1 MEALMTGTQQLSKE
15 TTKKSEG
22 TEAFLSGKLAQ
33 VDIARIEKELKTL
46 WQSAS
51 ESGQDGG
58 SVTRACAINLILYS
72 EDADAETVA
81 GDVLDDITTRH
92 PCRAILAISRQ
103 AAKPSLEAWV
113 SARCH
118 ITDSKSGKQICCE
131 QITVRSE
138 GNGPHELTSVV
149 LPLVISDLPVFL
161 WWRAKKVDFAK
172 VKPFLTYVDE
182 LIVDSAKDEES
193 ENFFAD
199 VIHIIGAYLEEK
211 HGAQIVV
218 SDLNW
223 RRCLLWREALA
234 LSFDEQHGH
243 LSVSALDDV
252 QSVDIRYASDKKER
266 SGSMNQSLLFI
277 GWLANRLGWQFE
289 SATKVAAGKCTV
301 QFSCG
306 KKQVKV
312 EISGVEC
319 DASYVG
325 NICSVEMDFNDPSLP
340 AVVLQQAP
348 GTPGVQMFA
357 KSTKDRAEQTPQQG
371 FRFKVNQA
379 TEARLIDLELETIDR
394 DSTLESA
401 FRMAAVVADQIATK
415 AK

>member
-1 MEALMTGTQQLSKE
+1 M
-15 TTKKSEG
+15 
-22 TEAFLSGKLAQ
+22 
-33 VDIARIEKELKTL
+33 
-46 WQSAS
+46 
-51 ESGQDGG
+51 
-58 SVTRACAINLILYS
+58 NLILYS
-72 EDADAETVA
+72 EDADAEIVA

-103 AAKPSLEAWV
+103 SSTPSLEAWV

-138 GNGPHELTSVV
+138 GNGPQELTSVV

-161 WWRAKKVDFAK
+161 WWRAKKVDFAS
-172 VKPFLTYVDE
+172 VRPFLTSVDE
-182 LIVDSAKDEES
+182 LIVDSAKDEGS
-193 ENFFAD
+193 CNFFSD

-223 RRCLLWREALA
+223 RRSLLWREALA

-243 LSVSALDDV
+243 LSLDALKEV
-252 QSVDIRYASDKKER
+252 KSVEINYVAGKSECN
-266 SGSMNQSLLFI
+266 GNLNQTLLFI
-277 GWLANRLGWQFE
+277 GWLANKLGWQFK
-289 SATKVAAGKCTV
+289 SASKSVVHFTAGKNNIDV
-301 QFSCG
+301 NI
-306 KKQVKV
+306 
-312 EISGVEC
+312 ISNIDG
-319 DASYVG
+319 DASHIG
-325 NICSVEMDFNDPSLP
+325 NICSLEVSFNDASLP
-340 AVVLQQAP
+340 SVVLKQTSGA
-348 GTPGVQMFA
+348 PGVQMFA
-357 KSTKDRAEQTPQQG
+357 TKPAQATAAQAPQHD

-394 DSTLESA
+394 DPTLEGA
-401 FRMAAVVADQIATK
+401 FRMAAVIADQISAK

>member
-1 MEALMTGTQQLSKE
+1 MTPTTEATAEKKEGTQ
-15 TTKKSEG
+15 
-22 TEAFLSGKLAQ
+22 AFLSGKLAQ
-33 VDIARIEKELKTL
+33 VDIAKIEKELQSL

-51 ESGQDGG
+51 ESGDATG

-103 AAKPSLEAWV
+103 SATPSLEAWV

-138 GNGPHELTSVV
+138 GNGPNELTSVV

-161 WWRAKKVDFAK
+161 WWRAKKVDFAS
-172 VKPFLTYVDE
+172 VRPFLSYVDE
-182 LIVDSAKDEES
+182 LIVDSAKDEGS
-193 ENFFAD
+193 CNFFSD

-223 RRCLLWREALA
+223 RRSLLWREALA

-243 LSVSALDDV
+243 LSVAALGDV
-252 QSVDIRYASDKKER
+252 KAVDVTYASGKSEC
-266 SGSMNQSLLFI
+266 GGHLNQTLLYV
-277 GWLANRLGWQFE
+277 GWLANKLGWQFK
-289 SATKVAAGKCTV
+289 SASKTKVSFTAAGKD
-301 QFSCG
+301 
-306 KKQVKV
+306 V
-312 EISGVEC
+312 EVNINGVDA
-319 DASYVG
+319 DASNVG
-325 NICSVEMDFNDPSLP
+325 NICSLQVEFNDKSLP
-340 AVVLQQAP
+340 SVILQQTSGA
-348 GTPGVQMFA
+348 PGVQM
-357 KSTKDRAEQTPQQG
+357 RAIKAGESAAAAPG
-371 FRFKVNQA
+371 EEIRFKVNQA
-379 TEARLIDLELETIDR
+379 TEGRLIDLELEAIDR
-394 DSTLESA
+394 DATLEAA
-401 FRMAAVVADQIATK
+401 FRMAAVIADQIGAK
-415 AK
+415 AD

>member
-1 MEALMTGTQQLSKE
+1 MTPTKQFSKE
-15 TTKKSEG
+15 TKEG

-33 VDIARIEKELKTL
+33 VDIAKIEKELQTL

-51 ESGQDGG
+51 ESGEANG

-92 PCRAILAISRQ
+92 PCRAILAISRPS
-103 AAKPSLEAWV
+103 ATPSLEAWV

-118 ITDSKSGKQICCE
+118 ISDSKSGKQICCE
-131 QITVRSE
+131 QITVRSQ

-161 WWRAKKVDFAK
+161 WWRAKKVDFAN
-172 VKPFLTYVDE
+172 VRPFLSYVDE
-182 LIVDSAKDEES
+182 LIVDSAKDEGS
-193 ENFFAD
+193 CNFFSD

-223 RRCLLWREALA
+223 RRSLLWREALA

-243 LSVSALDDV
+243 LSVDALQDV
-252 QSVDIRYASDKKER
+252 KSVDITYAGGKNVC
-266 SGSMNQSLLFI
+266 SGHLNQTLLYI
-277 GWLANRLGWQFE
+277 GWLANRLGWQFK
-289 SATKVAAGKCTV
+289 SATSSLLKFASAEKPVE
-301 QFSCG
+301 
-306 KKQVKV
+306 VKIESV
-312 EISGVEC
+312 EADESN
-319 DASYVG
+319 AG
-325 NICSVEMDFNDPSLP
+325 NICSLKLSFNDNALPSI
-340 AVVLQQAP
+340 VLQQTS
-348 GTPGVQMFA
+348 GVPGVQM
-357 KSTKDRAEQTPQQG
+357 RASSSGESSEWSG
-371 FRFKVNQA
+371 SDEDVRFRVNQA
-379 TEARLIDLELETIDR
+379 TEARLIDLELEAIDR
-394 DSTLESA
+394 DPILESA
-401 FRMAAVVADQIATK
+401 YRMAATIADQIGPK

>member
-1 MEALMTGTQQLSKE
+1 MSPTNQLSKE
-15 TTKKSEG
+15 KKEG

-33 VDIARIEKELKTL
+33 VDIAKIEKELQTL

-51 ESGQDGG
+51 DSGEATG

-103 AAKPSLEAWV
+103 SSTPSLEAWV

-161 WWRAKKVDFAK
+161 WWRAKKVDFAS
-172 VKPFLTYVDE
+172 VRPFLSYVDE
-182 LIVDSAKDEES
+182 LIVDSAKDEGS
-193 ENFFAD
+193 CNFFSD

-234 LSFDEQHGH
+234 LSFDDQHGH
-243 LSVSALDDV
+243 LSIEALKDV
-252 QSVDIRYASDKKER
+252 KSIDVTYAGGKNVC
-266 SGSMNQSLLFI
+266 SGHLNQTLLFV
-277 GWLANRLGWQFE
+277 GWLAGRLGWQFN
-289 SATKVAAGKCTV
+289 SATNALIQFASGQQRIEVNIKAASADESNT
-301 QFSCG
+301 
-306 KKQVKV
+306 
-312 EISGVEC
+312 
-319 DASYVG
+319 G
-325 NICSVEMDFNDPSLP
+325 NICSVKVEFNQKSLP
-340 AVVLQQAP
+340 SIVLQQTP
-348 GTPGVQMFA
+348 GAPGVQMFA
-357 KSTKDRAEQTPQQG
+357 TKSGDAAIAEG
-371 FRFKVNQA
+371 GAEEIRFKVNQS
-379 TEARLIDLELETIDR
+379 TEARLIDLELEAIDR
-394 DSTLESA
+394 DPILESA
-401 FRMAAVVADQIATK
+401 YRMAAVIADQIGDGR
-415 AK
+415 

>member
-1 MEALMTGTQQLSKE
+1 MTPTKQVSKE
-15 TTKKSEG
+15 TREG
-22 TEAFLSGKLAQ
+22 TEAFLSGKFAQ
-33 VDIARIEKELKTL
+33 VDIAKIEKELQTL

-51 ESGQDGG
+51 ESGEANG

-92 PCRAILAISRQ
+92 PCRAILAISRPSTT
-103 AAKPSLEAWV
+103 PSLEAWV

-118 ITDSKSGKQICCE
+118 ISDSKSGKQICCE

-161 WWRAKKVDFAK
+161 WWRAKKVDFAS
-172 VKPFLTYVDE
+172 VRPFLSYVDE
-182 LIVDSAKDEES
+182 LIVDSAKDEGS
-193 ENFFAD
+193 CNFFSD

-223 RRCLLWREALA
+223 RRSLLWREALA

-243 LSVSALDDV
+243 LSVAALGDV
-252 QSVDIRYASDKKER
+252 KTVEITYAGGKSVC
-266 SGSMNQSLLFI
+266 SGHLNQTLLFI
-277 GWLANRLGWQFE
+277 GWLANRLGWQFK
-289 SATKVAAGKCTV
+289 SATN
-301 QFSCG
+301 SL
-306 KKQVKV
+306 VKFAKAEKPV
-312 EISGVEC
+312 EVKIETAEADESN
-319 DASYVG
+319 VG
-325 NICSVEMDFNDPSLP
+325 NICSLKVSFNDSALP
-340 AVVLQQAP
+340 NIVLQQTSGA
-348 GTPGVQMFA
+348 PGVQMLA
-357 KSTKDRAEQTPQQG
+357 TRSGESSVPSGLDEDVR
-371 FRFKVNQA
+371 FRVNQA
-379 TEARLIDLELETIDR
+379 TEARLIDLELEAIDR
-394 DSTLESA
+394 DPILESA
-401 FRMAAVVADQIATK
+401 YRMAATIADQIGPK

>member
-1 MEALMTGTQQLSKE
+1 MTGMQQLSKE
-15 TTKKSEG
+15 KKQEG

-51 ESGQDGG
+51 ESGEEGG
-58 SVTRACAINLILYS
+58 SVTRACAMNLILYS
-72 EDADAETVA
+72 EDSDAESVA

-92 PCRAILAISRQ
+92 PCRAILAISRE
-103 AAKPSLEAWV
+103 AATPSLEAWV

-138 GNGPHELTSVV
+138 GNGPNELASVV

-161 WWRAKKVDFAK
+161 WWRAKKVNFAN
-172 VKPFLTYVDE
+172 VKPFLSYVDE
-182 LIVDSAKDEES
+182 LIVDSAKDEGS
-193 ENFFAD
+193 ANFFSD

-234 LSFDEQHGH
+234 LSFDHQHGH
-243 LSVSALDDV
+243 LSVSALSDV
-252 QSVDIRYASDKKER
+252 HTVDIRYAADKTER
-266 SGSMNQSLLFI
+266 TGSINQSLLYI
-277 GWLANRLGWQFE
+277 GWLANRLGWQFKT
-289 SATKVAAGKCTV
+289 AAKTKPGNYAVTFAAGKKEV
-301 QFSCG
+301 QIN
-306 KKQVKV
+306 V
-312 EISGVEC
+312 SGLEC
-319 DASYVG
+319 DASYIG
-325 NICSVEMDFNDPSLP
+325 NICSLEVSFGDPALP
-340 AVVLQQAP
+340 SVVLQQTP
-348 GTPGVQMFA
+348 GAPGVQMFA
-357 KSTKDRAEQTPQQG
+357 KASKDRSAQSPPQD

-415 AK
+415 VK

>member
-1 MEALMTGTQQLSKE
+1 MTPTPQMSAE
-15 TTKKSEG
+15 KKDG

-33 VDIARIEKELKTL
+33 VDIPKIEKELQTL

-51 ESGQDGG
+51 ESGEANG

-72 EDADAETVA
+72 EDPDAETVA
-81 GDVLDDITTRH
+81 GDMLDEITTRH

-103 AAKPSLEAWV
+103 SKTPSLEAWV

-118 ITDSKSGKQICCE
+118 ITDSKTRKQICCE

-138 GNGPHELTSVV
+138 GNGPQELTSVV

-161 WWRAKKVDFAK
+161 WWRAKKVDFAS
-172 VKPFLTYVDE
+172 VRPFLSYVDE
-182 LIVDSAKDEES
+182 LIVDSAKDEGS
-193 ENFFAD
+193 CNFFSD

-243 LSVSALDDV
+243 LSVDALKDV
-252 QSVDIRYASDKKER
+252 KSVDIGYAARKEEC
-266 SGSMNQSLLFI
+266 SGDLNQTLLFI
-277 GWLANRLGWQFE
+277 GWLANKLGWHFK
-289 SATKVAAGKCTV
+289 SASKTAVVFTANKKEV
-301 QFSCG
+301 QINI
-306 KKQVKV
+306 Q
-312 EISGVEC
+312 GVDA
-319 DASYVG
+319 DASNMG
-325 NICSVEMDFNDPSLP
+325 NICSVQVAFNDSSLP
-340 AVVLQQAP
+340 SVILRQAK
-348 GTPGVQMFA
+348 GAPGVQMLA
-357 KSTKDRAEQTPQQG
+357 SKAPRSLKDTVPPQDI
-371 FRFKVNQA
+371 RFKVNQA

-394 DSTLESA
+394 DATLESA
-401 FRMAAVVADQIATK
+401 FRTAAQIADQIGK
-415 AK
+415 NK

>member
-1 MEALMTGTQQLSKE
+1 MTGMQQVSKE
-15 TTKKSEG
+15 KKQEG

-51 ESGQDGG
+51 ESGEEGG
-58 SVTRACAINLILYS
+58 SVTRACAMNLILYS
-72 EDADAETVA
+72 EDSDAETVA

-92 PCRAILAISRQ
+92 PCRAILAISRE
-103 AAKPSLEAWV
+103 AATPALEAWV

-138 GNGPHELTSVV
+138 GNGPNELASVV

-161 WWRAKKVDFAK
+161 WWRAKKVNFAN
-172 VKPFLTYVDE
+172 VKPFLSYVDE
-182 LIVDSAKDEES
+182 LIVDSAKDEGS
-193 ENFFAD
+193 ANFFAD

-234 LSFDEQHGH
+234 LSFDHQHGH
-243 LSVSALDDV
+243 LSVAALNDV
-252 QSVDIRYASDKKER
+252 HTVDIRYAADKVER
-266 SGSMNQSLLFI
+266 IGSINQSLLYI
-277 GWLANRLGWQFE
+277 GWLANRLGWQFKAA
-289 SATKVAAGKCTV
+289 SKTKPGNFSVTFVAGKKEV
-301 QFSCG
+301 L
-306 KKQVKV
+306 VNV
-312 EISGVEC
+312 SGLEC
-319 DASYVG
+319 DASYIG
-325 NICSVEMDFNDPSLP
+325 NICSVEVSFGDQALPSVL
-340 AVVLQQAP
+340 LQQTP
-348 GTPGVQMFA
+348 GAPGVQMFA
-357 KSTKDRAEQTPQQG
+357 KASNDRSTQSLPQN

-415 AK
+415 VK

>member
-1 MEALMTGTQQLSKE
+1 MTPTRQLAKE
-15 TTKKSEG
+15 KKEG

-33 VDIARIEKELKTL
+33 VDIAKIEKELQTL

-51 ESGQDGG
+51 ESGEATS

-103 AAKPSLEAWV
+103 SSTPSLEAWV

-138 GNGPHELTSVV
+138 GNGPEELTSVV

-161 WWRAKKVDFAK
+161 WWRAKKVDFAS
-172 VKPFLTYVDE
+172 VRPFLTYVDE
-182 LIVDSAKDEES
+182 LIVDSAKDEGS
-193 ENFFAD
+193 CNFFSD

-223 RRCLLWREALA
+223 RRSLLWREALA

-243 LSVSALDDV
+243 LSVDALKDV
-252 QSVDIRYASDKKER
+252 KSVEINYVAGKPECN
-266 SGSMNQSLLFI
+266 GNLNQTLLYI
-277 GWLANRLGWQFE
+277 GWLANKLNWQFR
-289 SATKVAAGKCTV
+289 SATKSVVHFSAGKNN
-301 QFSCG
+301 
-306 KKQVKV
+306 V
-312 EISGVEC
+312 EVNIQGSDNA
-319 DASYVG
+319 DASHIG
-325 NICSVEMDFNDPSLP
+325 NIASLKVFFNDPSLP
-340 AVVLQQAP
+340 AVLLQQTSGA
-348 GTPGVQMFA
+348 PGVQMFA
-357 KSTKDRAEQTPQQG
+357 TEPAMTNVASAKIAATSMPQQD

-394 DSTLESA
+394 DPTLEGA
-401 FRMAAVVADQIATK
+401 FRTAAVIADQIGAK

>member
-1 MEALMTGTQQLSKE
+1 MTPTNQLSVE
-15 TTKKSEG
+15 KKEG

-33 VDIARIEKELKTL
+33 VDIAKIEKELKSL

-51 ESGQDGG
+51 ESGDVTG

-103 AAKPSLEAWV
+103 SATPSLEAWV

-138 GNGPHELTSVV
+138 GNGPNELTSVV

-161 WWRAKKVDFAK
+161 WWRAKKVDFAS
-172 VKPFLTYVDE
+172 VRPFLSYVDE
-182 LIVDSAKDEES
+182 LIVDSAKDEGS
-193 ENFFAD
+193 CNFFSD

-223 RRCLLWREALA
+223 RRSLLWREALA

-243 LSVSALDDV
+243 LSVAALRDV
-252 QSVDIRYASDKKER
+252 KSVDISFAASGKSEC
-266 SGSMNQSLLFI
+266 SGHLNQTLLYI
-277 GWLANRLGWQFE
+277 GWLANKLNWQFKGA
-289 SATKVAAGKCTV
+289 SRTKVTFTADGKN
-301 QFSCG
+301 
-306 KKQVKV
+306 V
-312 EISGVEC
+312 EVNVTGVDA
-319 DASYVG
+319 DASNAG
-325 NICSVEMDFNDPSLP
+325 NICSVQVEFNDKSLP
-340 AVVLQQAP
+340 SVALQQTSGA
-348 GTPGVQMFA
+348 PGVQMRA
-357 KSTKDRAEQTPQQG
+357 IKSGESPAAALAEDI
-371 FRFKVNQA
+371 RFKVNQA
-379 TEARLIDLELETIDR
+379 TEARLIDLELEAIDR
-394 DSTLESA
+394 DATLEAA
-401 FRMAAVVADQIATK
+401 FRMAAVIADQIG
-415 AK
+415 AKGA